1 MYGSGQANTRR
12 PCTLKNPT
20 LPAFCSCF
28 RVLRPAS
35 VPGQPAKTPSLNASP
50 AAAPPVVP
58 RACLSQ
64 PMLSERARFPPS
76 NCRQDR
82 LDAQTVAARLHDD
95 GLKVSEEEVLDAL
108 RVNDG
113 HVERTINRL
122 KEKKEEE
129 EEKEEGEEEEG
140 MPQ

>member
-1 MYGSGQANTRR
+1 M
-12 PCTLKNPT
+12 
-20 LPAFCSCF
+20 
-28 RVLRPAS
+28 
-35 VPGQPAKTPSLNASP
+35 
-50 AAAPPVVP
+50 VP

-113 HVERTINRL
+113 HVGRTINRL

>member
-1 MYGSGQANTRR
+1 
-12 PCTLKNPT
+12 
-20 LPAFCSCF
+20 
-28 RVLRPAS
+28 
-35 VPGQPAKTPSLNASP
+35 
-50 AAAPPVVP
+50 
-58 RACLSQ
+58 
-64 PMLSERARFPPS
+64 MLSVRAHFPPF

-82 LDAQTVAARLHDD
+82 LDAQAVVARLHDA
-95 GLKVSEEEVLDAL
+95 GLKMSEEEVLDAL

-113 HVERTINRL
+113 HVGRTINRL